1 MFECS
6 KHLPT
11 IFRCYTPTEFA
22 LFGIG
27 AIVMGVM
34 LGVVG
39 ISWFKHQVCILI
51 EVLLVVEL
59 SSILLS
65 PMHVTFCFCPQKI
78 RKAQHQ
84 KYATSMIRNFVAKVG
99 VFDMQNSIFP

>member
-39 ISWFKHQVCILI
+39 ISWFKHQVCILT
-51 EVLLVVEL
+51 EVFIGGGTVLYFAKYAFSHACHFLLL
-59 SSILLS
+59 SSE
-65 PMHVTFCFCPQKI
+65 
-78 RKAQHQ
+78 
-84 KYATSMIRNFVAKVG
+84 N
-99 VFDMQNSIFP
+99 